1 MSIAQIKNLQRRL
14 DHLSNEAAEELDK
27 ECGNDLWRHLGF
39 ESVDRLENSTKRA
52 KANFY
57 YGQWLTVRELQQSIG

>member
-14 DHLSNEAAEELDK
+14 QNLAQEAASQLDK
-27 ECGNDLWRHLGF
+27 ECGNDLWRHIGF
-39 ESVDRLENSTKRA
+39 EAVDGLDDSKKRA

-57 YGQWLTVRELQQSIG
+57 YGQWLTVRELQESIG